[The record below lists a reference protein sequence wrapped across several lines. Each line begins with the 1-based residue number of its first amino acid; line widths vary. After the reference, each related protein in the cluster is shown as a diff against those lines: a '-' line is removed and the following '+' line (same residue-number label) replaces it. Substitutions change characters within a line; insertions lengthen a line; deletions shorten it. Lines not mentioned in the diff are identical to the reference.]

1 MGKHPGS
8 PIARRA
14 LFFIRWES
22 FRYFFE
28 PFLLLPVLGEYVE
41 SNLDSTVEQAIKRFK
56 GSEKDFSDFKLLF
69 PGEPTPKTDE
79 EKKVAAARV
88 QQAYA
93 DAVRA
98 QMRVALRSEDKSLS
112 DDQIQKRVENIMTR
126 KFSELDQSDDDASLE
141 RGGC

>member
-1 MGKHPGS
+1 M
-8 PIARRA
+8 
-14 LFFIRWES
+14 
-22 FRYFFE
+22 
-28 PFLLLPVLGEYVE
+28 E

-88 QQAYA
+88 QQAHA

-126 KFSELDQSDDDASLE
+126 KFSELDQSGDDASLE

>member
-1 MGKHPGS
+1 MGVLSIFFRAIPAPAG
-8 PIARRA
+8 ARRV
-14 LFFIRWES
+14 RGV
-22 FRYFFE
+22 E
-28 PFLLLPVLGEYVE
+28 PR
-41 SNLDSTVEQAIKRFK
+41 LDRRTGNKRFK

-88 QQAYA
+88 QQAHA

-126 KFSELDQSDDDASLE
+126 KFSELDQSGDDASLE